1 MLVVQANSLQY
12 PNNTATTHSTP
23 PKAMRLVGG
32 VLFLFLL
39 FLEGLAVLV
48 VGVLVEDAQVAGEA

>member
-12 PNNTATTHSTP
+12 LNNTATTHNTP

-32 VLFLFLL
+32 VLFYFSFL
-39 FLEGLAVLV
+39 
-48 VGVLVEDAQVAGEA
+48 